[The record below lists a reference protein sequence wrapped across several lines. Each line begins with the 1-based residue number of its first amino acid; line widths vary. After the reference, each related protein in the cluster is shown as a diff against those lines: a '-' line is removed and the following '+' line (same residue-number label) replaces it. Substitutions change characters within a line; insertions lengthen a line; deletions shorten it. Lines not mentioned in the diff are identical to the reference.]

1 MQAQVSCSR
10 LIYCWCECGAW
21 MVVDLYR
28 WCCDWSENCP
38 MWHHSGLMA
47 AGIGS
52 AFPVFLMFLTER
64 DEWVS
69 ELITEWINQW
79 MVVTVSFD
87 KVPRPSVK
95 PNQSPW
101 AHTLCSVHVHVL
113 CLLQHS
119 PLFKAFLAA
128 FHMISLFP
136 LSFFLEAHIS
146 CCQQTDTLQ
155 VCTFPGSYMEK
166 KQTLVVSC
174 NKLTTIRI
182 FSGGRTLKK
191 KN

>member
-1 MQAQVSCSR
+1 MEREWLWISIGDAVIGQRRVQCDIT
-10 LIYCWCECGAW
+10 LAW
-21 MVVDLYR
+21 WL
-28 WCCDWSENCP
+28 
-38 MWHHSGLMA
+38 L
-47 AGIGS
+47 GS
-52 AFPVFLMFLTER
+52 APLSPCSWCSWPER